1 MPRHEWERQIYRA
14 SRLDEFRLYLSGEH
28 FDGSEYTATDFVTRM
43 TEPEESD
50 AMIAGTA
57 LHAVMERSA
66 FGDLPN
72 EIKQDGWAIIFDIDA
87 EIMLPAMRE
96 VPVCREHKGIKLHG
110 RVDAMGAHT
119 VHDIKTTQS
128 IDADRYLDSAQWKAY
143 LYMTDYRRFV
153 YDIFRVSRDEKRRE
167 MVVREYVPI
176 TLIAYPGLSRDVES
190 LLVEFDAAVKALGI
204 PEIMRKKWLNDPV
217 NLLAAG

>member
-1 MPRHEWERQIYRA
+1 MPRHDWQREIYRA
-14 SRLDEFRLYLSGEH
+14 SRLDEFRAYQSGEMWNG
-28 FDGSEYTATDFVTRM
+28 DEYTPEEFVRRM

-57 LHAVMERSA
+57 LHSVMERSA

-72 EIKQDGWAIIFDIDA
+72 EIKQDGWIIIFDIDA
-87 EIMLPAMRE
+87 EIVLPAMRE

-119 VHDIKTTQS
+119 VHDLKTTQS
-128 IDADRYLDSAQWKAY
+128 IDADRYLDSYQWRAY
-143 LYMTDYRRFV
+143 LWMSGCSRFV

-167 MVVREYVPI
+167 MVVKEYVPI

-217 NLLAAG
+217 NLLAAR